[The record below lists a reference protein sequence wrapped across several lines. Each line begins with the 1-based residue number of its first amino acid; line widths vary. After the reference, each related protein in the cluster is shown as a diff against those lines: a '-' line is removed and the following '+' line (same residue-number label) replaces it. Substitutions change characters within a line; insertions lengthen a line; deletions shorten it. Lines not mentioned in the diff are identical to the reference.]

1 MNDAIWR
8 VFQVNLQ
15 FENNS
20 SNWLG
25 HTHLISVSM
34 NLVLWQV
41 TSPEIEVLVMPLL
54 LQKRSYKSGTILTD
68 WQRMNRMEMVT
79 KVNPKL
85 SSCCCCRFLE
95 PLRRQTLL
103 RTRLQNS
110 VELPKDAKK
119 KFKRLSWSACHHK
132 HVKKV
137 EP

>member
-1 MNDAIWR
+1 MNDVIWR
-8 VFQVNLQ
+8 IFQVNLQ

-20 SNWLG
+20 SNWLD

-95 PLRRQTLL
+95 QLRRQSL

-119 KFKRLSWSACHHK
+119 SLKGFRGLLVTTNMSRK
-132 HVKKV
+132 
-137 EP
+137 